1 MSSIN
6 PFTALFEDTASEC
19 TREPSLNDVL
29 EHIFCFSINPG
40 RSKSKDLI
48 YLEEVRNVHEKE
60 ELDISLLHYALF
72 ERLFMC
78 NENSELN
85 LKSDK
90 TNYHAHET
98 RVINYLYSAYTKLK
112 ECTVLKS
119 EDSEE
124 IRDKI
129 IQNVATAIIQ
139 PDLYSGQK
147 IDSDM
152 INILKEAGLHYET
165 FFIES
170 CKKVLD
176 EENNS
181 KY

>member
-6 PFTALFEDTASEC
+6 PFTALFEDLNSGSN
-19 TREPSLNDVL
+19 RESSLNDIL
-29 EHIFCFSINPG
+29 EDIFCFSINPDH
-40 RSKSKDLI
+40 SKSKDLI

-90 TNYHAHET
+90 TNCHAHET
-98 RVINYLYSAYTKLK
+98 RVLNYLYLAYKKLK
-112 ECTVLKS
+112 ECTALKL
-119 EDSEE
+119 DDLEE

-147 IDSDM
+147 IDSEM
-152 INILKEAGLHYET
+152 IDILKEAGPYYDK
-165 FFIES
+165 FFVES

-181 KY
+181 K